1 MTKAGLKTSISD
13 ISKTCEWLSTMKQN
27 DKPYKCE
34 YCGSSYVREKT
45 LFAHMCEKKRRALQ
59 KDEKRVRYGF
69 YAFGR
74 FYKLSAG
81 NKKEKTYEDFC
92 KSPYYNAFVKFGS
105 FLNNVQPLYPE
116 KYIDYVVTS
125 GVKLDHWCRD
135 EMYEKYAI
143 ELIQKEGVETALE
156 RSVMTMMEWA
166 DENDPAPWN
175 HYFEHVSLNRA
186 VWHIKDG
193 KISPWLL
200 LNCKSGK
207 EMLSKFNDEQL
218 NMIFHIVDPSHWAL
232 RFKRQLRD
240 VELVKEVVKESS
252 L

>member
-1 MTKAGLKTSISD
+1 
-13 ISKTCEWLSTMKQN
+13 MKQN
-27 DKPYKCE
+27 SKPYVCK
-34 YCGSSYVREKT
+34 YCGTGYTREKT
-45 LFAHMCEKKRRALQ
+45 LAVHMCEKKRRALQ
-59 KDEKRVRYGF
+59 KDEKRVRYSF
-69 YAFGR
+69 YAFQR
-74 FYKLSAG
+74 FYEKSM
-81 NKKEKTYEDFC
+81 NIKNTKTYEEFC
-92 KSPYYNAFVKFGS
+92 NSQYYNAFVKFGS

-125 GVKLDHWCRD
+125 GVKLDHWCKE

-156 RSVMTMMEWA
+156 RSVTTMMEWA
-166 DENDPAPWN
+166 ADQEDAPWN
-175 HYFEHVSLNRA
+175 HYFYHVSLNRA

-193 KISPWLL
+193 KISPWLV

-218 NMIFHIVDPSHWAL
+218 NMIFHIVNPAHWAI
-232 RFKRQLRD
+232 RFKRQPKD
-240 VELVKEVVKESS
+240 VELVREVVKESK

>member
-1 MTKAGLKTSISD
+1 MTSMSN
-13 ISKTCEWLSTMKQN
+13 SE
-27 DKPYKCE
+27 KPYKCE

-92 KSPYYNAFVKFGS
+92 SSPYYNAFVKFGS
-105 FLNNVQPLYPE
+105 FISNVKPLYPE
-116 KYIDYVVTS
+116 RYIDYVVTS

-135 EMYEKYAI
+135 TLYEKYVLEFI
-143 ELIQKEGVETALE
+143 LKEDVTTALE
-156 RSVMTMMEWA
+156 RSVKNMMDWA
-166 DENDPAPWN
+166 EENEPAAWN
-175 HYFEHVSLNRA
+175 HYFNYISLNRA
-186 VWHIKDG
+186 VWDIKDG
-193 KISPWLL
+193 KISPWLI
-200 LNCKSGK
+200 LNCTSGK
-207 EMLSKFNDEQL
+207 AMLSKFNDEQL
-218 NMIFHIVDPSHWAL
+218 QMVYHVINPEHWAM
-232 RFKRQLRD
+232 RFRKLPNDLQ
-240 VELVKEVVKESS
+240 LVKDVARESS